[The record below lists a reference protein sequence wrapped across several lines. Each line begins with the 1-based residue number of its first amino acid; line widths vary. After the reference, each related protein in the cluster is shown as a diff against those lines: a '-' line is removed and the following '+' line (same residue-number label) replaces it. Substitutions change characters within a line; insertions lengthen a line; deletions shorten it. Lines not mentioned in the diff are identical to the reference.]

1 MEVIIES
8 PEIENE
14 DNHVIVEEFE
24 EIGIND
30 ENSVIVFKEN
40 DTITYKNAKISW
52 VEK

>member
-24 EIGIND
+24 EIGIDDRGN
-30 ENSVIVFKEN
+30 VTVFKEN
-40 DTITYKNAKISW
+40 DTIDYKNARIGW